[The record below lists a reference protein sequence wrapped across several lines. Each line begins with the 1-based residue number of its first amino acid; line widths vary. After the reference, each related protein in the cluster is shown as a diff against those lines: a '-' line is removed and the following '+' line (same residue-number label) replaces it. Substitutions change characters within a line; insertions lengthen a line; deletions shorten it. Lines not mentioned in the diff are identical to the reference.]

1 MSATVGE
8 VAARSLVGEGVES
21 SWLEG
26 TSWQKAPDASR
37 DKGMT
42 MSKLLTVRSRSS
54 EWTVPV
60 RSQYEL
66 RHERRWMWSEAR
78 ETRGVRD
85 WDERRYES
93 DLQRNDSRGVMNSSR
108 VRSRGESGGESS
120 CEVTMSFGG
129 MGSGG
134 LPGVPGVDGVEG
146 GVGFTGRDPGTSRDT
161 VV

>member
-1 MSATVGE
+1 
-8 VAARSLVGEGVES
+8 
-21 SWLEG
+21 
-26 TSWQKAPDASR
+26 
-37 DKGMT
+37 
-42 MSKLLTVRSRSS
+42 
-54 EWTVPV
+54 
-60 RSQYEL
+60 
-66 RHERRWMWSEAR
+66 MWSEAR

-93 DLQRNDSRGVMNSSR
+93 DLQRKDSRGVMNSSR

-134 LPGVPGVDGVEG
+134 LPGVPGVVGVEG